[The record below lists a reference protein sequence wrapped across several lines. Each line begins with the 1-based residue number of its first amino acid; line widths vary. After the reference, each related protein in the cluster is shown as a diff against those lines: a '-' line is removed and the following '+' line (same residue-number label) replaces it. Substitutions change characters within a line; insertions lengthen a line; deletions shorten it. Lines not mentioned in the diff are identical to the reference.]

1 MIDPKIFAAGM
12 GVLCE
17 SFGREVSQPTLGAYF
32 RVLSPELSTPQFEE
46 AIAATMTAE
55 RFWPS
60 PAVILQHG
68 RVSTETKML
77 ATPMSCGECGGGL
90 GYAPGSGKRYLQ
102 HDPECPAR
110 KSATA

>member
-32 RVLSPELSTPQFEE
+32 RVLSPEMSTQQFEE

-60 PAVILQHG
+60 PAVILQHAKQSADQRMIALPTACPDCEG
-68 RVSTETKML
+68 PL
-77 ATPMSCGECGGGL
+77 DF
-90 GYAPGSGKRYLQ
+90 APGSGKRFLR
-102 HDPECPAR
+102 HTPDCPQRMRIA
-110 KSATA
+110 K